1 MLAWVHFKM
10 LMHKSFFARAIFY
23 FVAFATLSGW
33 TNTKGNNIETHIG
46 LYQIIDSKCEAV
58 SDDFDPCESSLFF
71 ELLKGQ
77 FIGVEDNEL
86 AYVIWSG
93 DPKIDSELQYTS
105 HLVRNHD
112 LRSITGNRFILVDD
126 DDSQEYLLFSDG
138 KLTAYHVVYA
148 TGNGS
153 QHRAMHYKLKP
164 VQRGNLPHVRLN
176 YPGNK

>member
-1 MLAWVHFKM
+1 MLIY
-10 LMHKSFFARAIFY
+10 KSCFEKIIFF
-23 FVAFATLSGW
+23 FVVLAVLNGCT
-33 TNTKGNNIETHIG
+33 TTKENNIETYIG
-46 LYQIIDSKCEAV
+46 LYQIVDSECEAI
-58 SDDFDPCESSLFF
+58 SGDFDPCENILFF

-112 LRSITGNRFILVDD
+112 LLSVTENKFILADD
-126 DDSQEYLLFSDG
+126 DDSQEYLLFYDG
-138 KLTAYHVVYA
+138 KLAEYHAVYA
-148 TGNGS
+148 AGEGS
-153 QHRAMHYKLKP
+153 KHRAIHYKLEP
-164 VQRGNLPHVRLN
+164 VQRGNLPNVRLN